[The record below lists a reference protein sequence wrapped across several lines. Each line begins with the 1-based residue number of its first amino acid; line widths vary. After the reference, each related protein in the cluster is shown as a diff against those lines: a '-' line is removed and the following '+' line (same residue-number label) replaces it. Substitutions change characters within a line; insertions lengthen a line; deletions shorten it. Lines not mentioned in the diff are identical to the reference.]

1 MIKSTIG
8 KVISIFLLIGSVYG
22 HGDDIRTLMPK
33 EKKNFQARSLL
44 YDVYYCSSVGVGNM
58 SGKQTYESGFYG
70 AHRNRLN
77 HFEKILDLSGYAID
91 DCDVD
96 SRGNMYWTDRLQ
108 KAIFKAD
115 VTGKGIEKIVSGFDI
130 PIGLAVDEKHQRVY
144 WVNWLQKSSRKS
156 GVIGYT
162 DISSK
167 KSTIVFQN
175 RLRSG
180 GHLTISDGKLYISD
194 LFGGKIL
201 KMDLKDP
208 VLHTVATAKQP
219 SQVTIAKKY
228 EDLIWGDISMDSI
241 LAVGLN
247 GYGRRVLMSFKNKFS
262 NPNALIFDNRLDKLL
277 FVSPVANKGL
287 GSSMI
292 GGLHTI
298 DIDGMH
304 MKLLY
309 SHSTLSFIQK
319 LMIRGQ

>member
-1 MIKSTIG
+1 MFQWKTIWLW
-8 KVISIFLLIGSVYG
+8 IFICSIYSY
-22 HGDDIRTLMPK
+22 GDDIRKLIPK
-33 EKKNFQARSLL
+33 ENKSFHAPSVL
-44 YDVYYCSSVGVGNM
+44 YDVYYCSSVSVGSMND
-58 SGKQTYESGFYG
+58 KQTYQSGFYG
-70 AHRNRLN
+70 AQKGNLK
-77 HFEKILDLSGYAID
+77 HFNKILDLSGYAID

-108 KAIFKAD
+108 KSIFKAD
-115 VTGKGIEKIVSGFDI
+115 ATGKRIEKIVSGFDI

-175 RLRSG
+175 RVRSG

-247 GYGRRVLMSFKNKFS
+247 GYDRRVIMSFKNKFS
-262 NPNALIFDNRLDKLL
+262 NPNALIFDSRLDKLL

-287 GSSMI
+287 GPSMI

-309 SHSTLSFIQK
+309 SHSTLNFIQK